1 MFDTHLVLSD
11 EQKSF
16 VERVHHFIEHDCP
29 AVIKRKQQHRIPF
42 EAEDFRLWQRTLN
55 KVGWGAPLWPKS
67 FGGTGW
73 SEVEKYLFY
82 SILYENDL
90 IIQLPFGP
98 TMLAPVVMA
107 FGTDAQKN
115 TYLPRILKGDDIW
128 CQGYSEPNAGS
139 DLASLQMKCERVGDH
154 YILNGSKIWTTAA
167 QFANWIFCLV
177 RTNTQVKPQEGISF
191 VLVNMQSP
199 GVTLRP
205 LITADRDHEVNQIT
219 FENVKIPLDQMVGQE
234 NKGWD
239 CAKYLLTF
247 ERSSFG
253 ARLSRVEYEVNQL
266 ITALKSH
273 RQLAPQ
279 DSLLVN
285 QYLSTVNQLATDT
298 QAAKIT
304 MLRAA
309 TSTNAG
315 QALKI
320 SSIIKILSTRLIQAL
335 SDIQIKV
342 HGISSIVDGRHL
354 PYDFF
359 EDEDRNQANLRGNR
373 YLNQR
378 KESIYAGSNEIQIN
392 IIAKMILGL

>member
-16 VERVHHFIEHDCP
+16 VERVHHFIEHDYP

-315 QALKI
+315 Q
-320 SSIIKILSTRLIQAL
+320 
-335 SDIQIKV
+335 
-342 HGISSIVDGRHL
+342 G
-354 PYDFF
+354 
-359 EDEDRNQANLRGNR
+359 
-373 YLNQR
+373 
-378 KESIYAGSNEIQIN
+378 
-392 IIAKMILGL
+392 